1 MTELPRGTVTFLFTD
16 IEGSTR
22 LLHELGDA
30 LYAGVLSEQRRI
42 LREIFGSFGGVEVD
56 TQGDA
61 FFYAFATAPGALD
74 AARKAQE
81 ALAATPV
88 AVRMGVHTGT
98 PVVTDEGY
106 VGGDVHRA
114 ARIAAAG
121 HGGQVLVSAT
131 TASLA
136 DPAELA
142 DLGDHRLKDL
152 SAPERIYQ
160 LGRADEFPPLK
171 TLYQTNLPIP
181 ATPFIGRAKE
191 LAEIVAL
198 LGQDDL
204 RLLTLTGAGGSGKT
218 RLAAQ
223 AAGEASSAYPDGVW
237 WVELAPLRD
246 PELVLATAAQ
256 VLAAEEGVVEHV
268 RDKRMLVVFDNF
280 EQVVAAGTSLGEVLS
295 ACPRLGVL
303 VTSRE
308 PLHLAAEQQYSV
320 PPFHESDAVD
330 FFFTRA
336 RATRQDFE
344 ANGEVPQ
351 ICRRLEGLPLALELA
366 AARVKALSAKQIL
379 ERLEHRL
386 PLLTGGVR
394 NVPERQQTLEATIA
408 WSYELLDPDEQQ
420 LFQRLSVFV
429 DGSTLE
435 AAEHVA
441 KADLD
446 TLQSLVDKSLL
457 RYSNERY
464 WMLEAIREYADDRLA
479 ESGEADELRERHARH
494 YLGVAEA
501 AGLTL
506 EPQGVQRYELV
517 RPESDNLRAALT
529 WWLENEPELCLR
541 LAAALDA
548 YWVVT
553 NPQEG
558 MRWYELLLE
567 RVADAPLEL
576 RARTYMAYG
585 SAANP
590 AGDDALAEEMY
601 RLSLEAFT
609 ELGDRLGVSVALLRL
624 GISALYRGDACRAL
638 ELAEETLELGR
649 EIGYRVVESQA
660 LATIGEIRFS
670 QGEHELGLELLKQG
684 ADLAGEIDFPW
695 WRSRTLRKL
704 ADCMLDLGRPADAGA
719 CARQSLELMRPI
731 GDRQMMVFALAR
743 LARIAAETG
752 RLEESGLIWGAIEAE
767 EARST
772 MGAWAK
778 ERERFWGPIRPY
790 EGPEFERGRELGRG
804 LSFAEGVDAA
814 LGQAQVSPP
823 TR

>member
-22 LLHELGDA
+22 LLHELGDER
-30 LYAGVLSEQRRI
+30 YARVLGDQRRI

-88 AVRMGVHTGT
+88 AVRIGVHTGT

-131 TASLA
+131 AASLA

-160 LGRADEFPPLK
+160 LGRAEFPPLK

-181 ATPFIGRAKE
+181 ATPFIGRATE
-191 LAEIVAL
+191 LADVVGL
-198 LGQDDL
+198 LSREEV
-204 RLLTLTGAGGSGKT
+204 RLLTLTGPGGSGKT

-246 PELVLATAAQ
+246 PELVLATVAQ
-256 VLAAEEGVVEHV
+256 VLDAQGTLAEHI
-268 RDKRMLVVFDNF
+268 RDRRLLIVFDNF
-280 EQVVAAGTSLGEVLS
+280 EQVVRAADDVGELLA
-295 ACPRLGVL
+295 ACPRLDVL

-308 PLHLAAEQQYSV
+308 PLHLGAEHQYAV
-320 PPFHESDAVD
+320 PPFREVDAVD
-330 FFFTRA
+330 FFVARA

-344 ANGEVPQ
+344 ANGEVPL
-351 ICRRLEGLPLALELA
+351 ICRRLESLPLALELA
-366 AARVKALSAKQIL
+366 AARVKALSARQIL

-394 NVPERQQTLEATIA
+394 NVPERQRTLEATIA
-408 WSYELLDPDEQQ
+408 WSYELLDQDEQL
-420 LFQRLSVFV
+420 LFGRLSVFV
-429 DGSTLE
+429 GGSTLA
-435 AAEHVA
+435 AAERVA
-441 KADLD
+441 EAGLD

-457 RYSNERY
+457 RYSDERY
-464 WMLEAIREYADDRLA
+464 WMLESIREYAAGRLD
-479 ESGEADELRERHARH
+479 ESGEADELRERHARQ
-494 YLGVAEA
+494 YLELAES

-517 RPESDNLRAALT
+517 RPESDNLRAALA
-529 WWLENEPELCLR
+529 WWLESEPERCLR

-553 NPQEG
+553 NPAEG
-558 MRWYELLLE
+558 MRWYKLLLE

-601 RLSLEAFT
+601 RRSLYAFT
-609 ELGDRLGVSVALLRL
+609 ELGDQSGVSVALVRL
-624 GISALYRGDACRAL
+624 GVSALYRGDVDRAL
-638 ELAEETLELGR
+638 ELNEQALELSR
-649 EIGYRVVESQA
+649 QIGYRVVEAQA
-660 LATIGEIRFS
+660 LAIIGEIRFS
-670 QGEHELGLELLKQG
+670 QGQHEQGLELLDQG

-704 ADCMLDLGRPADAGA
+704 ADCMLDLGRAADAEA
-719 CARQSLELMRPI
+719 YSRESLRLMRPI

-752 RLEESGLIWGAIEAE
+752 RPEESGLIWGAIEAE
-767 EARST
+767 EARSA

-778 ERERFWGPIRPY
+778 ERERFWKPIRPF
-790 EGPEFERGRELGRG
+790 EGPEFERGRGLGRG
-804 LSFAEGVDAA
+804 LSFSEGIDAA
-814 LGQAQVSPP
+814 LGQAQVDSP

>member
-1 MTELPRGTVTFLFTD
+1 MAQLPRGTVTFLFTD

-22 LLHELGDA
+22 LLHELGDDR
-30 LYAGVLSEQRRI
+30 YAEVLNGQRRL
-42 LREIFGSFGGVEVD
+42 LRDVFGSHGGVEVD

-61 FFYAFATAPGALD
+61 FFYAFSTAPAALA
-74 AARKAQE
+74 AARAAQE

-88 AVRMGVHTGT
+88 AVRIGVHTGT
-98 PVVTDEGY
+98 PVVTNEGY
-106 VGGDVHRA
+106 VGEDVHRA

-131 TASLA
+131 TAAFAAMS
-136 DPAELA
+136 ELG

-160 LGRADEFPPLK
+160 LGHAKFPRLK

-181 ATPFIGRAKE
+181 ATPFIGRARE
-191 LAEIVAL
+191 LAEVVRL
-198 LGQDDL
+198 LERDDV

-223 AAGEASSAYPDGVW
+223 VAGQSSSGYPDGVW

-246 PELVLATAAQ
+246 PALVLP
-256 VLAAEEGVVEHV
+256 AAERVLHAEETCAEHV
-268 RDKRMLVVFDNF
+268 RGRRMLLVFDNF
-280 EQVVAAGTSLGEVLS
+280 EQVVDAGDDVGELLA
-295 ACPRLGVL
+295 ACPRLDVL

-308 PLHLAAEQQYSV
+308 PLHLAAEQQYAV

-330 FFFTRA
+330 FFLTRA
-336 RATRQDFE
+336 RATRRDFE

-386 PLLTGGVR
+386 PLLTRGVR
-394 NVPERQQTLEATIA
+394 NVPERQRTLEAAIA
-408 WSYELLDPDEQQ
+408 WSYELLGTDEQR
-420 LFQRLSVFV
+420 LFQRLSVFA
-429 DGSTLE
+429 GGCGLE
-435 AAEHVA
+435 AAERVA
-441 KADLD
+441 EASLD
-446 TLQSLVDKSLL
+446 TLESLVDKSLL
-457 RYSNERY
+457 RYTNERY
-464 WMLEAIREYADDRLA
+464 WMLEAIREFAGDRLE
-479 ESGEADELRERHARH
+479 ESGEAVDLRNRHARR
-494 YLGVAEA
+494 YLELAEA

-506 EPQGVQRYELV
+506 EPRGEQQYEV
-517 RPESDNLRAALT
+517 VGREAYNLRAALA
-529 WWLENEPELCLR
+529 WWLETEPELCLR

-548 YWVVT
+548 FWVVT
-553 NPQEG
+553 NPAEG
-558 MRWYELLLE
+558 MRWYQLLLE

-590 AGDDALAEEMY
+590 AGDDVLAEEMY
-601 RLSLEAFT
+601 RRSFEAFT
-609 ELGDRLGVSVALLRL
+609 ELGDRRGVSVALLRL
-624 GISALYRGDACRAL
+624 GVSALYRGDVKRAL

-660 LATIGEIRFS
+660 LTLAGEVRYLL
-670 QGEHELGLELLKQG
+670 GEHERGIALLEEG
-684 ADLAGEIDFPW
+684 ADLAAEIDFPW

-704 ADCMLDLGRPADAGA
+704 SDCMLDLGRADDAEA
-719 CARQSLELMRPI
+719 YARESLKLMRPI

-743 LARIAAETG
+743 LARIAGETG
-752 RLEESGLIWGAIEAE
+752 RPDQAGLIWGAIEAE
-767 EARST
+767 EERSA

-778 ERERFWGPIRPY
+778 ERERFWEPIRRHA
-790 EGPEFERGRELGRG
+790 GADFERGRALGRE
-804 LSFAEGVDAA
+804 LAFADAIDAA
-814 LGQAQVSPP
+814 LGSASVSRPVP
-823 TR
+823 

>member
-1 MTELPRGTVTFLFTD
+1 MAELPSGTVTFLFTD

-22 LLHELGDA
+22 LLHALGDER
-30 LYAGVLSEQRRI
+30 YAGVLAEQRRI
-42 LREIFGSFGGVEVD
+42 LREIFGSSGGVEVD

-61 FFYAFATAPGALD
+61 FFYAFATARAALA
-74 AARKAQE
+74 AARDAQE

-88 AVRMGVHTGT
+88 TVRMGVHTGT
-98 PVVTDEGY
+98 PVVTEEGY
-106 VGGDVHRA
+106 VGEDVHRA

-131 TASLA
+131 AAAFA
-136 DPAELA
+136 DSAELG

-152 SAPERIYQ
+152 TAPERIFQ
-160 LGRADEFPPLK
+160 LGRAEFPPLK

-181 ATPFIGRAKE
+181 ATPFIGRTKE
-191 LAEIVAL
+191 LADVVAL
-198 LGQDDL
+198 LSEGDV
-204 RLLTLTGAGGSGKT
+204 RLLTLTGTGGSGKT

-256 VLAAEEGVVEHV
+256 VLGAEEALAQHI
-268 RDKRMLVVFDNF
+268 RDRRMLVVFDNF
-280 EQVVAAGTSLGEVLS
+280 EQVLQAGTPLGEVLA
-295 ACPRLGVL
+295 ACPRLDVL

-320 PPFHESDAVD
+320 PPFQQSDAVD

-366 AARVKALSAKQIL
+366 AARVKALSARQIL

-386 PLLTGGVR
+386 PLLTGRVR
-394 NVPERQQTLEATIA
+394 NVPERQRTLEATIA
-408 WSYELLDPDEQQ
+408 WSYELLEPHEQR

-429 DGSTLE
+429 GGSTLK
-435 AAEHVA
+435 AAERIA
-441 KADLD
+441 EADLD
-446 TLQSLVDKSLL
+446 TLESLVDKSLL
-457 RYSNERY
+457 RYSSERY
-464 WMLEAIREYADDRLA
+464 WMLEAIREYAEDRLA
-479 ESGEADELRERHARH
+479 DSGEAPEVRERHARH
-494 YLGVAEA
+494 YLDVAQA

-506 EPQGVQRYELV
+506 EPRGEQKYEAV
-517 RPESDNLRAALT
+517 RAESDNLRVGLA
-529 WWLENEPELCLR
+529 WWLESDPELCLR

-590 AGDDALAEEMY
+590 AGDDALAEKMY
-601 RLSLEAFT
+601 ARSLEAFT
-609 ELGDRLGVSVALLRL
+609 ELGDRHGVSVALVRL
-624 GISALYRGDACRAL
+624 GVSALYRGDVEQALERTEQAL
-638 ELAEETLELGR
+638 ELSRAL
-649 EIGYRVVESQA
+649 GYRVVESQA
-660 LATIGEIRFS
+660 LACVGEIRYL
-670 QGEHELGLELLKQG
+670 QGAHEQGIELLEQG
-684 ADLAGEIDFPW
+684 ADLAAEIDFPW

-704 ADCMLDLGRPADAGA
+704 ADCMLDLGRPADAEA
-719 CARQSLELMRPI
+719 CARESLQLMRPI

-752 RLEESGLIWGAIEAE
+752 RPERAGLIWGAIEAE
-767 EARST
+767 EERSV

-778 ERERFWGPIRPY
+778 ERERFWEPVRIHAGPD
-790 EGPEFERGRELGRG
+790 FERGIELGRE
-804 LSFAEGVDAA
+804 LSFAEGIETA
-814 LGQAQVSPP
+814 LGSAPISPP